1 MSFKDEIIQIQ
12 NKNKATISEDFLQH
26 IVECMDEDL
35 RKFAKKNPDETERRF
50 VISNAIFSVME
61 KREVRPGDLGYI
73 RVPDSYFAAVESH
86 YTNEGFEV
94 KITYDRIGQCGAFSI
109 KWG

>member
-26 IVECMDEDL
+26 IVECMDEEL
-35 RKFAKKNPDETERRF
+35 KKFAKGNPDETERRF
-50 VISNAIFSVME
+50 LISSAIFSVME
-61 KREVRPGDLGYI
+61 KRDVHPGELGYI
-73 RVPDSYFAAVESH
+73 RVPDSYFSAVASH
-86 YTNEGFEV
+86 YTNEGFDV
-94 KITYDRIGQCGAFSI
+94 TITYDKIGKSGVFSI

>member
-26 IVECMDEDL
+26 IVECMDEEL
-35 RKFAKKNPDETERRF
+35 KKFAKGNPDETERRF
-50 VISNAIFSVME
+50 LISNAIFSVME
-61 KREVRPGDLGYI
+61 KRDVRPGELGYI
-73 RVPDSYFAAVESH
+73 RVPDSYFSAVASH
-86 YTNEGFEV
+86 YTNEGFDV
-94 KITYDRIGQCGAFSI
+94 NITYDKIGKAGVLSI

>member
-26 IVECMDEDL
+26 IVECMDEEL
-35 RKFAKKNPDETERRF
+35 KKFAKGNPDETERRF
-50 VISNAIFSVME
+50 LISNAIFSVME
-61 KREVRPGDLGYI
+61 KRDVCPGELGYI
-73 RVPDSYFAAVESH
+73 RVPDSYFSAVASH
-86 YTNEGFEV
+86 YTNEGFDV
-94 KITYDRIGQCGAFSI
+94 NITYDKIGKAGVLSI

>member
-26 IVECMDEDL
+26 IVECMDEEL
-35 RKFAKKNPDETERRF
+35 KKFAKGNPDETERRF
-50 VISNAIFSVME
+50 LISNAIFSVME
-61 KREVRPGDLGYI
+61 KRDVCPGELGYI
-73 RVPDSYFAAVESH
+73 RVPDSYFSAVASH
-86 YTNEGFEV
+86 YTNEGFDV
-94 KITYDRIGQCGAFSI
+94 TITYDKIGKAGVLSI

>member
-26 IVECMDEDL
+26 IVECMDEEL
-35 RKFAKKNPDETERRF
+35 KKFAKGNPDETERRF
-50 VISNAIFSVME
+50 LISNAIFSVME
-61 KREVRPGDLGYI
+61 KRDVCPGELGYI
-73 RVPDSYFAAVESH
+73 RVPDSYFAAVASH
-86 YTNEGFEV
+86 YTNEGFDV
-94 KITYDRIGQCGAFSI
+94 KITYDKIGKAGVLSI